1 MMKRLLAL
9 LIALLLP
16 TAALAQASCTE
27 WLMTVDE
34 TLCAQIYAA
43 SGIFGEKQ
51 AERLS
56 AALAKVM
63 NGLGVRV
70 ITQDNG
76 GALEMVMAG
85 KTVADFAALEQDD
98 QLIITST
105 LAPGY
110 AMTLPAQLLT
120 AENDALETLLA
131 QEEWAQLVSGAADA
145 LMQTADC
152 IEVTT
157 TRGSF
162 SGDAYEGGVYCTAI
176 RLDDSDVSALLSS
189 LLTEDVRAL
198 VTALCQALEL
208 DAESLLAEVDALN
221 QRVAQENAYEYLIRL
236 VSDET
241 GRMIG
246 VSAVV
251 MHGTEQLATLSVG
264 LGEQELRIVAGTG
277 MGEENYWL
285 DLVIVADDSD
295 EKAILAVKGTV
306 REFLGAKDQDFRM
319 AAALADDFLA
329 STVWTAKVSP
339 YQNGVTWAFTQNTTY
354 SGGETVERVTLTGM
368 TIREDTVI
376 CTVKLALNNAEYMT
390 LAFSRKP
397 CEPVTADY
405 SGLTLCDLSVDDQ
418 AQEALL
424 EEIGEDLGMNLVL
437 RLLEVLPLDVLT
449 MLMND

>member
-1 MMKRLLAL
+1 MMKKLLAL

-27 WLMTVDE
+27 WMMTVDE
-34 TLCAQIYAA
+34 NLCARIYAD
-43 SGIFGEKQ
+43 SGLFDEKQ

-85 KTVADFAALEQDD
+85 KTVADFTALEQDG

-110 AMTLPAQLLT
+110 AMTLPTQLLA
-120 AENDALETLLA
+120 AEDDALETFLA
-131 QEEWAQLVSGAADA
+131 QVEWAQLAGDAADA
-145 LMQTADC
+145 LVQTASCMD
-152 IEVTT
+152 VTT

-162 SGDAYEGGVYCTAI
+162 SGDAYEGGVYCTTI

-189 LLTEDVRAL
+189 VLTEDVRAL

-221 QRVAQENAYEYLIRL
+221 QRVAQDNAYEYLIRL
-236 VSDET
+236 VSDES

-251 MHGTEQLATLSVG
+251 MHGPQQLATLSVG
-264 LGEQELRIVAGTG
+264 LGEQEMRIVFGTG

-285 DLVIVADDSD
+285 DLVIVADDTA
-295 EKAILAVKGTV
+295 ENALIAARGTV

-329 STVWTAKVSP
+329 STIWTANVSP
-339 YQNGVTWAFTQNTTY
+339 YQNGMTWAFTQNTTY
-354 SGGETVERVTLTGM
+354 SGGETVERVTCNGM
-368 TIREDTVI
+368 TIHEDTVI
-376 CTVKLALNNAEYMT
+376 CSVKLALNDAEYMT
-390 LAFSRKP
+390 LSFSRKP
-397 CEPVTADY
+397 CEPVTADC
-405 SGLTLCDLSVDDQ
+405 SGLTLCDLSVGDQ

-424 EEIGEDLGMNLVL
+424 EEIGEDLGMNLVM

>member
-43 SGIFGEKQ
+43 SGLFDEKQ

-85 KTVADFAALEQDD
+85 KTVADFTALEQDD

-110 AMTLPAQLLT
+110 AMTLPAQQLT

-131 QEEWAQLVSGAADA
+131 QVEWAQLVSGAADA

-198 VTALCQALEL
+198 VTALCQAMEL

-285 DLVIVADDSD
+285 DLVIVAGDSD

-319 AAALADDFLA
+319 AAALAADFLA

-368 TIREDTVI
+368 TIREDTMI
-376 CTVKLALNNAEYMT
+376 CTAKLALNNAEYMT

>member
-43 SGIFGEKQ
+43 SGLFDEKQ

-85 KTVADFAALEQDD
+85 KTVADFTALEQDD

-110 AMTLPAQLLT
+110 AMTLPAQQLT

-131 QEEWAQLVSGAADA
+131 QVEWAQLVSGAADA

-198 VTALCQALEL
+198 VTALCQAMEL

-319 AAALADDFLA
+319 AAALAADFLA
-329 STVWTAKVSP
+329 STVWTAKVSS

-376 CTVKLALNNAEYMT
+376 CTAKLALNNAEYMT

-424 EEIGEDLGMNLVL
+424 EEISEDLGMNLVL